1 MKGVGG
7 VGVRVLHHCRPL
19 KWGEGGGGR
28 GSNKCQIERY
38 VNVECSLHD
47 LHVFTK
53 KNKKPIKIK

>member
-1 MKGVGG
+1 MKGVEGG
-7 VGVRVLHHCRPL
+7 
-19 KWGEGGGGR
+19 GEGASSLQTVKMGGGR